1 MNSPAAAKSAQAPG
15 ERLDQKAV
23 RRAFDRAAGAGGD
36 DRVVAAEIARRMAAR
51 LDYVRLAPRHIL
63 DAGCGRMPAEDVLG
77 TRFPAARLTG
87 VDVSLEMLKASRRSA
102 TLLARAGHI
111 LGFGPVR
118 SVVCSRMES
127 MPVADS
133 SIDMVWS
140 NLALAWVRDAGP
152 AFREFHRV
160 LNEGGLLMFSTYG
173 PDTLRELRS
182 AFAAVENRPHVHEFT
197 DMHDLGDMLLA
208 NGFAEPV
215 MDMERLVYTYA
226 DVAPM
231 LRELQHS
238 GQTNAALDRRRG
250 LTGRA
255 AWNAM
260 LAAHSRRESDGRI
273 EATFEIVYGHAW
285 KIGQRSRQ
293 SDKPGGTTAIQWSPE
308 RKFIS
313 KR

>member
-1 MNSPAAAKSAQAPG
+1 MNSPVAAKSAEAPG
-15 ERLDQKAV
+15 ERLDQEAV
-23 RRAFDRAAGAGGD
+23 RRAFDRAAVARGD
-36 DRVVAAEIARRMAAR
+36 ERVVAAEIARRMAAR

-63 DAGCGRMPAEDVLG
+63 DAGCGRVSAADVLEK
-77 TRFPAARLTG
+77 RFPAATLTG
-87 VDVSLEMLKASRRSA
+87 VDVSYQMLKASLRGA
-102 TLLARAGHI
+102 TLLARASHL
-111 LGFGPVR
+111 LGIGSSR
-118 SVVCSRMES
+118 NMVCGRMES

-133 SIDMVWS
+133 SVDMVWS

-215 MDMERLVYTYA
+215 MDMEKLVYTYT
-226 DVAPM
+226 DVFPM
-231 LRELQHS
+231 LRELQQN

-250 LTGRA
+250 LMGRA

-260 LAAHSRRESDGRI
+260 LAAYARRESDGRI

-285 KIGQRSRQ
+285 KVGQRSRQ
-293 SDKPGGTTAIQWSPE
+293 SDSPGGATAIQWLPE
-308 RKFIS
+308 RKFS
-313 KR
+313 SRR